1 MSNPDVYN
9 KIVGL
14 NGLQGLPT
22 YEEHLILNGS
32 KSSLQQIDREKN
44 HDRDRGSNNQVN
56 QNRYQQISHSKQSL
70 QYRNGSLTNMFGVLV
85 WRTYSCSRTFKRSNE
100 GFFLPRNPN
109 LKFQSHERLYEL
121 SPNEHNADG
130 YQGFYGD
137 GFTGHGHPSHLNN
150 NPSSKQPANIPDYDY
165 FVNQSNPEVFL

>member
-32 KSSLQQIDREKN
+32 KSSLQKIDREKN

-70 QYRNGSLTNMFGVLV
+70 QYRNGSLMNMFGGKVESRKSYGEHVRVLEPSKGQMKV
-85 WRTYSCSRTFKRSNE
+85 S
-100 GFFLPRNPN
+100 FFLEI
-109 LKFQSHERLYEL
+109 L
-121 SPNEHNADG
+121 
-130 YQGFYGD
+130 
-137 GFTGHGHPSHLNN
+137 
-150 NPSSKQPANIPDYDY
+150 I
-165 FVNQSNPEVFL
+165 

>member
-1 MSNPDVYN
+1 MA
-9 KIVGL
+9 
-14 NGLQGLPT
+14 
-22 YEEHLILNGS
+22 
-32 KSSLQQIDREKN
+32 
-44 HDRDRGSNNQVN
+44 
-56 QNRYQQISHSKQSL
+56 
-70 QYRNGSLTNMFGVLV
+70 NMFVFSNLL
-85 WRTYSCSRTFKRSNE
+85 RSNE

-165 FVNQSNPEVFL
+165 FVNQSNPEVLFFIHGIHPSYNSAVQSDTIIW